1 MDPSP
6 EATDELPPANW
17 REAVSDLLSARIEL
31 IRLEATRASA
41 EGIKKAAA
49 LGITVVAL
57 TFTWILLLAG
67 GIPLIATAS
76 GVKWPLI
83 ALAAAGLHLVLAL
96 LMLVRLRR
104 RGAPAFPITRNEFQR
119 DREWFRTLKP
129 PQ

>member
-6 EATDELPPANW
+6 EAADEAPPANW

-31 IRLEATRASA
+31 IRLEASRASSDGA
-41 EGIKKAAA
+41 KKAAA
-49 LGITVVAL
+49 LGVLIVAV
-57 TFTWILLLAG
+57 TFTWALLLVG
-67 GIPLIATAS
+67 CIPLIAAVS

-83 ALAAAGLHLVLAL
+83 ALAAAGVHLFLAL
-96 LMLVRLRR
+96 LMVARLRR